1 MKVASIPNEVRCLI
15 DARGMTP
22 VAAWRTHLGI
32 SQIDM
37 ADRLGVTIG
46 QYHRLDRAEWLHRAT
61 LESIADKMGIELGQ
75 LLE

>member
-1 MKVASIPNEVRCLI
+1 MKVITIPNAVRCLI
-15 DARGMTP
+15 DVRGMTP

-46 QYHRLDRAEWLHRAT
+46 QYQKIDRSDWLHRTT
-61 LESIADKMGIELGQ
+61 LERIADEMNIELGQ